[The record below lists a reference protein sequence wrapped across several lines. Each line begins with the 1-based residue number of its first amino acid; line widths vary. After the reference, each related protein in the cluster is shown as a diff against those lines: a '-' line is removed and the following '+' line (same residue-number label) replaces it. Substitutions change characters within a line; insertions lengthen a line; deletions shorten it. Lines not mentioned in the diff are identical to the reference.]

1 MANHTPDRSYLIQ
14 TYMTLHSQ
22 QTNVRRRLSQDSAAS
37 STSSSPSSP
46 NSIPSSPIRYSQS
59 PPRRGSRS
67 SRSPTM
73 FSSTPPSSRRSSIE
87 TIPELPE
94 HEHSTMIM
102 SNDEI
107 KLADIS
113 NRIKMTLT
121 DLLNCE
127 GVKGDMRM
135 RNWVATRLMDVEHE
149 LKESKRRRHSV
160 DAEQVRVIAAS
171 LR

>member
-37 STSSSPSSP
+37 STASSPSSP
-46 NSIPSSPIRYSQS
+46 SSSPVRCSQS
-59 PPRRGSRS
+59 PPRRNSRS

-73 FSSTPPSSRRSSIE
+73 LSSSPPSRRSSIE

-149 LKESKRRRHSV
+149 LKESKRRRNSV

>member
-1 MANHTPDRSYLIQ
+1 
-14 TYMTLHSQ
+14 
-22 QTNVRRRLSQDSAAS
+22 
-37 STSSSPSSP
+37 
-46 NSIPSSPIRYSQS
+46 
-59 PPRRGSRS
+59 
-67 SRSPTM
+67 
-73 FSSTPPSSRRSSIE
+73 
-87 TIPELPE
+87 
-94 HEHSTMIM
+94 MIM

-149 LKESKRRRHSV
+149 LKESKRRRNSV

>member
-1 MANHTPDRSYLIQ
+1 
-14 TYMTLHSQ
+14 MTLHSQ

-37 STSSSPSSP
+37 STPSSPSSP
-46 NSIPSSPIRYSQS
+46 NSIPSSPIRCSQS

-67 SRSPTM
+67 SRPPTM
-73 FSSTPPSSRRSSIE
+73 LSSSPPSRRSSIE